1 MTTTVRNSRIST
13 QLMLLFAGLAL
24 GIVLVLALALNSL
37 ATARSEDE
45 LGHQF
50 AEIALQTTDKLDRT
64 LFERYREVRLLSIR
78 AGLSGAGLDADGK
91 RRVLEEMQK
100 TYPYYAWLGLTDVAG
115 NVQVSANRLL
125 EGVNVAARPWFANAF
140 KGEHLTDVHE
150 AVLLS
155 KLLQPGGGEPMRV
168 IDIAFPYRDSAGRV
182 AGVLGAHL
190 SIDWAR
196 DIEQSV
202 MLPLKTRRRIEAL
215 VVGQDM
221 SVIIGPRAL
230 VGTRLAPPPG
240 GSKLAPFDR
249 NGYAVATFGDG
260 KTYLVGFSKSQG
272 HSFSPGLNWTVLVR
286 QEAQE
291 AYAPIAQFRRQ
302 AIVIGLVIALLSAAL
317 AALLARRISR
327 PLGVLAEAA
336 RRIEAGESRDI
347 DPVRGGYHEIGLLQ
361 IALQSLIGKLQANE
375 TAMRQAARR
384 KDEFLATLAHEL
396 RNPLAPISVAA
407 ELLTLAPPDAAQQ
420 KRYGEMISRQ
430 TRHMT
435 DMIDDL
441 LDVSRVTRGEVKLDR
456 RPTALQD
463 VLAEAVEQVM
473 PLVAS
478 KKHRL
483 VRAIVPEPVTVL
495 GDRTRLV
502 QVVAN
507 LLNNAAKYTPDGGRI
522 DLGLS
527 LDRGRAQL
535 TVRDNGIGM
544 SADLMEHAF
553 ELFTQET
560 RKTDL
565 SMGGLGVGLALS
577 KQLVTLHDG
586 SLSVASSGQGQGSLF
601 TVSLPLLAPAAA
613 ALPRAAACAAAHHP
627 AGSAGPILVV
637 DDNADAADTLALLL
651 GSFGDEVLV
660 EYGPLAA
667 LERARERRPAVC
679 LLDIGMPVMDGYE
692 LAARLRG
699 LPGMA
704 GALLVAVTGYSQE
717 GDRERALAAGFDE
730 HLAKPV
736 DIERLRA
743 LVARPA
749 PTLAHD

>member
-1 MTTTVRNSRIST
+1 MNKPDRKTRIST

-24 GIVLVLALALNSL
+24 AIVLVLAFVLNKL
-37 ATARSEDE
+37 ATERSEDE

-64 LFERYREVRLLSIR
+64 LFERYREVRLLSIQ
-78 AGLSGAGLDADGK
+78 AGLAGSGHDVDAK
-91 RRVLEEMQK
+91 RRFLEEMQK
-100 TYPYYAWLGLTDVAG
+100 TYPYYAWLGLTDTEGKVL
-115 NVQVSANRLL
+115 VSANGLL
-125 EGVNVAARPWFANAF
+125 EGANVAARPWFKNAF
-140 KGEHLTDVHE
+140 EGKHLTDVHE
-150 AVLLS
+150 AALLS
-155 KLLQPGGGEPMRV
+155 KLLQPAGADPMRF
-168 IDIAFPYRDSAGRV
+168 IDIAFPYHDAAGRL
-182 AGVLGAHL
+182 AGALGAHL

-202 MLPLKTRRRIEAL
+202 MLPLLTRRRLEAL

-221 SVIIGPRAL
+221 TVIIGPREL
-230 VGTRLAPPPG
+230 IGTRLAPTG
-240 GSKLAPFDR
+240 VGAGKDFWQAAPS
-249 NGYAVATFGDG
+249 GHAVAAFGDG
-260 KTYLVGFSKSQG
+260 KTYLVGYSKSQG

-286 QEAQE
+286 QEAGE

-302 AIVIGLVIALLSAAL
+302 VIVIGLVIALLSAAL

-347 DPVRGGYHEIGLLQ
+347 DEVPGGYREIGMLR

-407 ELLTLAPPDAAQQ
+407 ELLTMAPADAARQ
-420 KRYGEMISRQ
+420 KNYGEMIGRQ

-441 LDVSRVTRGEVKLDR
+441 LDVSRVTRGEVNLER
-456 RPTALQD
+456 RPCVLQE
-463 VLAEAVEQVM
+463 VLAEAVEQVA
-473 PLVAS
+473 PLVATR
-478 KKHRL
+478 KHRL
-483 VRAIVPEPVTVL
+483 AQAIVAEPVVVL

-507 LLNNAAKYTPDGGRI
+507 LLNNAAKYTPEGGRI
-522 DLGLS
+522 DLALAV
-527 LDRGRAQL
+527 DPGRARL

-565 SMGGLGVGLALS
+565 SLGGLGVGLALS

-586 SLSVASSGQGQGSLF
+586 SLSVSSGGQGMGSAF
-601 TVSLPLLAPAAA
+601 TVSLPLLHAGADLPAAGPA
-613 ALPRAAACAAAHHP
+613 ADQQASRA
-627 AGSAGPILVV
+627 GGPVLIV
-637 DDNADAADTLALLL
+637 DDNADAADTLGLLV
-651 GSFGDEVLV
+651 GSFGYEVLV
-660 EYGPLAA
+660 EYGPVAG
-667 LERARERRPAVC
+667 LEQARARRPAVC

-692 LAARLRG
+692 LAARLRT
-699 LPGMA
+699 LPGMQD
-704 GALLVAVTGYSQE
+704 ALLLAVTGYSQDS
-717 GDRERALAAGFDE
+717 DRQRARTAGFDE

-736 DIERLRA
+736 DVERLKSLLTGPEA
-743 LVARPA
+743 
-749 PTLAHD
+749 LAHD

>member
-1 MTTTVRNSRIST
+1 MTTSARTTRIAT

-24 GIVLVLALALNSL
+24 SIVLVLAFALNTL
-37 ATARSEDE
+37 ATSRSEEE

-78 AGLSGAGLDADGK
+78 AGLTGSGLDPDGK
-91 RRVLEEMQK
+91 RRFLEEMQK
-100 TYPYYAWLGLTDVAG
+100 TYPYYAWLGLTDVDG
-115 NVQVSANRLL
+115 NVLVSTSRLL

-140 KGEHLTDVHE
+140 KGRHLTDVHE

-155 KLLQPGGGEPMRV
+155 KLLRPAGGEPMRF
-168 IDIAFPYRDSAGRV
+168 IDIAFPYRDAAGQV

-190 SIDWAR
+190 SMDWAR

-215 VVGQDM
+215 VLARDTT
-221 SVIIGPRAL
+221 VIIGPREL
-230 VGTRLAPPPG
+230 VGKRLAPTIAG
-240 GSKLAPFDR
+240 KDFAPIER
-249 NGYAVATFGDG
+249 NGHAVVGFSDG

-272 HSFSPGLNWTVLVR
+272 HSFSPGLDWSVLVR
-286 QEAQE
+286 QEIDE

-302 AIVIGLVIALLSAAL
+302 AIVIGLVIALLAAAV
-317 AALLARRISR
+317 AALLARRIAH
-327 PLGVLAEAA
+327 PLGTLAEAA

-347 DPVRGGYHEIGLLQ
+347 GEAPGGYREIGMLR

-396 RNPLAPISVAA
+396 RNPLAPISVAG
-407 ELLTLAPPDAAQQ
+407 ELLARASCDAAQQ
-420 KRYGEMISRQ
+420 KRFGEMIGRQ

-441 LDVSRVTRGEVKLDR
+441 LDVSRVTRGEVKLER
-456 RPTALQD
+456 RPTGLRE
-463 VLAEAVEQVM
+463 VVAEAVEQVM
-473 PLVAS
+473 PLVHS

-483 VRAIVPEPVTVL
+483 LQAIAPEPVMVL

-507 LLNNAAKYTPDGGRI
+507 LLNNAAKYTPEGGRI
-522 DLGLS
+522 DVALVAQ
-527 LDRGRAQL
+527 DGRALL

-577 KQLVTLHDG
+577 KQLVTLHEG
-586 SLSVASSGQGQGSLF
+586 SLSVTSGGQGLGSRF
-601 TVSLPLLAPAAA
+601 TVALPLLAPAAPSA
-613 ALPRAAACAAAHHP
+613 SESGFQAENPMTGR
-627 AGSAGPILVV
+627 AGPILVV

-651 GSFGDEVLV
+651 GSFGYEVLV
-660 EYGPLAA
+660 EYSPLAA
-667 LERARERRPAVC
+667 LGRAGERRPAIC

-692 LAARLRG
+692 LAERLRA

-717 GDRERALAAGFDE
+717 GDRQRALAAGFDA

-736 DIERLRA
+736 DIERLKA

-749 PTLAHD
+749 PALEID